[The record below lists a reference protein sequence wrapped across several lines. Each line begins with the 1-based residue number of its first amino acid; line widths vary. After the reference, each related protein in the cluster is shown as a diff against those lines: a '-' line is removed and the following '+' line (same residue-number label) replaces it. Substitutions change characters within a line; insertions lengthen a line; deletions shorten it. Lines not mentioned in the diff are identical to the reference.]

1 MSQDIPMASHL
12 LASKVLG
19 VSARKLAE
27 SMGPPVVPCL
37 ILYAIGLPL
46 IVTLP
51 LVLVGVIVG
60 TVIYTRTP
68 PGQQPLRF
76 AAAIVRHYRGQT
88 HYVWKPSLEGK
99 DGLVTSSPEDVWLT
113 ISTDENESAD
123 SDTDTGGSSPD
134 SDPFGLGMQ
143 TAQNGGHSSDG
154 DA

>member
-1 MSQDIPMASHL
+1 MTQDIPMASHL

-46 IVTLP
+46 IITLP
-51 LVLVGVIVG
+51 LVVVGVIIG
-60 TVIYTRTP
+60 AVIYKQTP

-76 AAAIVRHYRGQT
+76 AGALLRHYRGQT
-88 HYVWKPSLEGK
+88 HYIWKPPEEGEN
-99 DGLVTSSPEDVWLT
+99 GLVTSSPEDVWLT
-113 ISTDENESAD
+113 VVDSEDAESAEGATP
-123 SDTDTGGSSPD
+123 SNPD
-134 SDPFGLGMQ
+134 PLGLDEDLVTPDGPAG
-143 TAQNGGHSSDG
+143 TG

>member
-1 MSQDIPMASHL
+1 MSQDIPVASHL

-51 LVLVGVIVG
+51 LVLVGVLIG
-60 TVIYTRTP
+60 AVIYKRTP
-68 PGQQPLRF
+68 PGQRPLRF
-76 AAAIVRHYRGQT
+76 AAALVRHYRGQT
-88 HYVWKPSLEGK
+88 HYVWKPPEENK
-99 DGLVTSSPEDVWLT
+99 NGLVTSSPEDIWLT
-113 ISTDENESAD
+113 ISEEQNKSVDD
-123 SDTDTGGSSPD
+123 DTDTDGTPPD
-134 SDPFGLGMQ
+134 SDPLGLE
-143 TAQNGGHSSDG
+143 TNIAPKVTPTSDG